1 MRKFIALGV
10 AAFALSLAAPV
21 ATASASPMPANV
33 LAKAEVTPAQINP
46 DTKSTPDTKSAAN
59 EFGNCYCGRTYYR
72 VRYYRVRY
80 VPVRYVYRTYSIRY
94 YVY

>member
-10 AAFALSLAAPV
+10 AALALSLAAPV

-33 LAKAEVTPAQINP
+33 LAKADVTPAQINP
-46 DTKSTPDTKSAAN
+46 ETKPSPDTKSAAN
-59 EFGNCYCGRTYYR
+59 EFGNCYCGRTYR

-94 YVY
+94 HVY